1 MDDSDW
7 IRMDGLI
14 VGLVDGPAMFGLL
27 DYFTGQVAGLHSVI
41 NGHTSQPYTNS
52 IHQLF
57 RVCKRDLVIGIQ
69 GVPQRLG
76 KK

>member
-1 MDDSDW
+1 M
-7 IRMDGLI
+7 
-14 VGLVDGPAMFGLL
+14 DGPAVFGLL

-41 NGHTSQPYTNS
+41 NGHTSQPYTNN

-57 RVCKRDLVIGIQ
+57 RIGKRDLVSEIQ

-76 KK
+76 SRRDVSKNSSTLLEKQI